1 MIQTILVLAIG
12 AGIGIYHDATKPTK
26 YELEM
31 EDGSQTQVILQKNN
45 LYACPVYC
53 EVDHVHNAVTCKG
66 ACKQDHVNFHL
77 HNVTKIEEG
86 TATFC
91 SKKIIAMSRMR
102 SKEKLPD
109 IVSAYR

>member
-66 ACKQDHVNFHL
+66 ACKQNHVNFHL

-109 IVSAYR
+109 IVSASR